1 MDAAATRDCVDRAIE
16 YARTW
21 LDSLD
26 TRPVGA
32 RQTADEALAAFDEPF
47 PEHPMPAPEV
57 VDLLAA
63 AAEPGLLA
71 DGSPRFFGF
80 VMGGALPATVGADL
94 LTGVWDQNNG
104 LRAVTPAAAA
114 VEAVAARWI
123 KDALD
128 LPLDATVGYV
138 TGGMMASFTCLGAA
152 RNAMLRRR
160 GWDVESLGLQ
170 GAPRVRV
177 IVPDERHATIDLSL
191 RYLGL
196 GVDTATKVPTDDQGR
211 VIVSGLRDALD
222 AEPDA
227 PTIVTLQAG
236 NVNTGA
242 FDDFTDAIPLAHE
255 HDAWVH
261 VDGAFGLWA
270 AATPSR
276 VHLAEDMALADSWST
291 DAHKWLNVPYDCG
304 LAIVADAQ
312 AHRSAF
318 GVHADYLLHD
328 AADVDPFELAPEFSR
343 RARGFTVWAAL
354 KSLGRSGLADLGE
367 NLCAQARRF
376 ADQLDVLPNTT
387 VLNDVVLDQVLVR
400 FGDDDT
406 TSRAVV
412 DHVVASGVAYFS
424 PTIFK
429 GQAAARISVCNAG
442 TTDADVDATVAAI
455 ERALADVTR
464 GS

>member
-1 MDAAATRDCVDRAIE
+1 MDAEASRASLDRAAE
-16 YARTW
+16 HARHW
-21 LDSLD
+21 IAGLNA
-26 TRPVGA
+26 RPVGP
-32 RQTADEALAAFDEPF
+32 RVGVDEMLAAFEEPF
-47 PEHPMPAPEV
+47 PEHPMPAPDV
-57 VDLLAA
+57 VDLLASR
-63 AAEPGLLA
+63 AEPGLLA
-71 DGSPRFFGF
+71 VGSPRFFGF

-104 LRAVTPAAAA
+104 LNAVTPTAAA
-114 VEAVAARWI
+114 VEAVAGRWVT
-123 KDALD
+123 DALG
-128 LPLDATVGYV
+128 LPSTATVGYV

-152 RNAMLRRR
+152 RNAVLRRQ
-160 GWDVESLGLQ
+160 GWDVEAHGLQ

-196 GVDTATKVPTDDQGR
+196 GVDTATKVSTDDQGR
-211 VIVSGLRDALD
+211 VIVSELRDALD
-222 AEPDA
+222 ADPDA

-242 FDDFTDAIPLAHE
+242 FDDFADAIPLAHE
-255 HDAWVH
+255 YGAWVH

-276 VHLAEDMALADSWST
+276 VHLGLGMEQAESWST

-304 LAIVADAQ
+304 LAIVADAP
-312 AHRSAF
+312 AHRAAF
-318 GVHADYLLHD
+318 SVHADYLLHD
-328 AADVDPFELAPEFSR
+328 ARDVDPFELAPEFSR

-354 KSLGRSGLADLGE
+354 KSLGRSGLAELGE

-376 ADQLDVLPNTT
+376 ADALDALPGAT

-400 FGDDDT
+400 FGEDDT

-424 PTIFK
+424 PTVFK
-429 GQAAARISVCNAG
+429 GRSAARISVCNAG
-442 TTDADVDATVAAI
+442 TTEADVDATVSAI
-455 ERALADVTR
+455 KAALAEL
-464 GS
+464 S